1 MGREKKASPEWSS
14 VEEALRASLLP
25 LDSETCTMAGFSTR
39 AGTGA
44 VRTLGLHAAGTA
56 TWRAMQCLQ

>member
-1 MGREKKASPEWSS
+1 
-14 VEEALRASLLP
+14 
-25 LDSETCTMAGFSTR
+25 MAGFSTC

-56 TWRAMQCLQ
+56 TWRAMQVQCLQ